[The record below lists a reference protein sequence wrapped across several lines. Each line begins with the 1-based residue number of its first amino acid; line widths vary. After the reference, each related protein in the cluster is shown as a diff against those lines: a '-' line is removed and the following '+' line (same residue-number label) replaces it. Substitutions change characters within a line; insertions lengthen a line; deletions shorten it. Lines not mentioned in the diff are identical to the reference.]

1 MLLTGLVV
9 GICMKSF
16 PINGAKFDDK
26 MLRVKTVH
34 IKASLTEIP
43 GVFRSYVMLKR
54 RQFCM
59 ATKQQNELLRT
70 KNVNENRTDQ
80 KQVGNIRWFC
90 KAETSPH
97 EVANF
102 FNQLRNLPV
111 KHRTRSLNSALY
123 WFLYYGKTKEALE
136 LNSLWETQGFPK
148 SYSTYAS
155 LAILYA
161 RCRQLGNKRDF
172 FHQMKLSGLTPR
184 ARHYEPFLAA
194 STIRGDLMEVFE
206 SMTEMEYSSIIHEM
220 SLDLYTLLI
229 RACTGK
235 EHNLQ
240 DNNVFKIF
248 HYFMKYRTKL
258 PDDALHA
265 IRLWFDR

>member
-1 MLLTGLVV
+1 MRRLHPRTAFML
-9 GICMKSF
+9 
-16 PINGAKFDDK
+16 INGAGFYDK
-26 MLRVKTVH
+26 MLRVKSAH
-34 IKASLTEIP
+34 ISTSLSEIP
-43 GVFRSYVMLKR
+43 RVFRSYVMLKR

-59 ATKQQNELLRT
+59 AIKPQNELLRT
-70 KNVNENRTDQ
+70 ENVNENNNDQ
-80 KQVGNIRWFC
+80 QHVGNIRWFC
-90 KAETSPH
+90 KAERSPH

-102 FNQLRNLPV
+102 FNQLRNLPF
-111 KHRTRSLNSALY
+111 KRRTRSLNSALY
-123 WFLYYGKTKEALE
+123 WFLHYGKTKEALE

-161 RCRQLGNKRDF
+161 RCRQLGNKGDF
-172 FHQMKLSGLTPR
+172 FDRMKLNGLTPR

-194 STIRGDLMEVFE
+194 ATIRGDLMEAFE
-206 SMTEMEYSSIIHEM
+206 SMSEMAHSSIIHEM
-220 SLDLYTLLI
+220 SIDLYTSLI

-235 EHNLQ
+235 EDNLL

-258 PDDALHA
+258 TDDALQA